1 MIGFP
6 GDAERLDEDADWL
19 AWIRTNPG
27 TDRRRLLAL
36 LDAAQSDLFESKAE
50 VDARD
55 AEIRE
60 RDAEIIELQDAL
72 AEKDKALAD
81 IVTESVG
88 RLNALAESR
97 AEVARLQSELADRR
111 AGQRFRKSEWLR

>member
-1 MIGFP
+1 MSM
-6 GDAERLDEDADWL
+6 DADADWL

-27 TDRRRLLAL
+27 TDTGKLLAP

-60 RDAEIIELQDAL
+60 RDAEIVRLQEQIAA
-72 AEKDKALAD
+72 AERSITLYAAD
-81 IVTESVG
+81 VA
-88 RLNALAESR
+88 RLNAALLAQDER
-97 AEVARLQSELADRR
+97 DQNN
-111 AGQRFRKSEWLR
+111 FC